1 MAPSGGP
8 YRVSLIGHHL
18 LKSRHHTH
26 IHLQFHF
33 SPNMGKIR
41 REARQRLWWERWCYK
56 KECMEEIT
64 SKGSTTQLTR
74 EGYLGYL
81 IVLHT
86 RGVIA

>member
-1 MAPSGGP
+1 MVALTESPSSVITYSSLVITLLSISNSISLPIWARYGVQLGNAPGGSGGA
-8 YRVSLIGHHL
+8 H
-18 LKSRHHTH
+18 
-26 IHLQFHF
+26 
-33 SPNMGKIR
+33 
-41 REARQRLWWERWCYK
+41 K

-81 IVLHT
+81 IVLHA

>member
-1 MAPSGGP
+1 
-8 YRVSLIGHHL
+8 
-18 LKSRHHTH
+18 
-26 IHLQFHF
+26 
-33 SPNMGKIR
+33 MGKIR

-81 IVLHT
+81 IVLHA